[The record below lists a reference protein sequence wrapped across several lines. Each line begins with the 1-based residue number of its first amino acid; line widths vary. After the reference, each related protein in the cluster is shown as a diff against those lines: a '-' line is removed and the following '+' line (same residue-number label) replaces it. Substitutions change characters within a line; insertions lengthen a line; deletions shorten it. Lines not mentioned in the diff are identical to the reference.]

1 MKITAVKSL
10 RGNYKIVTGSG
21 LLAKCGGLIANAGIK
36 GKVLIVTQRN
46 IAKWHLQKVE
56 VSLRKSGFD
65 STVYYLPEGET
76 AKSSAEL
83 FKLYGFMLE
92 KGFERRDAV
101 LALGGGVTG
110 DLSGFAAAT
119 YLRGVAF
126 INAPT
131 TLLAQVDSAI
141 GGKTGIN
148 LNEGK
153 NLIGAFYPPKVVISD
168 VEPLKTLPV
177 RELTAALAE
186 VVKYGV
192 ISEPKLFTLLEKS
205 ADKIL
210 SKDPD
215 LLETIVE
222 ASSRIKAGVVSRDE
236 FETSG
241 ERMILNFGHTF
252 GHGFEKAFDYKK
264 LLHGEAVSIGMVCAG
279 RAAVEMGLFE
289 KTDFVRLAALLKNLD
304 LPVSVSGLSA
314 KVSDVTSAMM
324 HDKKKKAGKLRFVL
338 PVKIGKVVVRDD
350 VPARLIE
357 KIILEAGAKK

>member
-1 MKITAVKSL
+1 VKTIVVKSL
-10 RGNYKIVTGSG
+10 RGTYKIVTGSG
-21 LLAKCGGLIANAGIK
+21 LLEKSGSLIAAAGVR
-36 GKVLIVTQRN
+36 GKILVVTQKN

-56 VSLRKSGFD
+56 VSLKKSGFT
-65 STVYYLPEGET
+65 SQVYYLPEGET
-76 AKSSAEL
+76 AKSSDEL
-83 FKLYGFMLE
+83 FKLYAFMLE
-92 KGFERRDAV
+92 KGFERRDAI

-119 YLRGVAF
+119 YLRGIAF
-126 INAPT
+126 LNAPT

-148 LNEGK
+148 LKEGK
-153 NLIGAFYPPKVVISD
+153 NLVGAFYPPKVVISD
-168 VEPLKTLPV
+168 VQPLTTLPA
-177 RELTAALAE
+177 RELQAALAE

-192 ISEPKLFTLLEKS
+192 ISDPKLFALLERS

-210 SKDPD
+210 SKDTD
-215 LLETIVE
+215 LLHVIVE

-252 GHGFEKAFDYKK
+252 GHGFEKAFDFKK
-264 LLHGEAVSIGMVCAG
+264 LLHGEAVSIGMVCA
-279 RAAVEMGLFE
+279 A
-289 KTDFVRLAALLKNLD
+289 RLAAEMKMLPGAEVERIENLLRSFG
-304 LPVSVSGLSA
+304 LPLSIAGMNA
-314 KVSDVTSAMM
+314 KASDITAAMM